1 MSKERRVPSQ
11 SRSREKY
18 EHILSAAREL
28 IGEKGN
34 DSVSMREISKHS
46 GVALASIYQY
56 FPDKNAILKAI
67 MEGYFERIREMIIG
81 LILSS
86 ETVDDLSKSLLK
98 GVDLFYAL
106 FINDTA
112 LSALWSGLQAS
123 KELKELDAKDS
134 QINAEIIAQKICSL
148 IDEQDSQQIYDA
160 IFLIISMVGAT
171 VRLALTVPKPQGE
184 RLVAELKRLITLR
197 IESLV

>member
-11 SRSREKY
+11 TRSREKY
-18 EHILSAAREL
+18 EHILSAAKAL

-67 MEGYFERIREMIIG
+67 MEGYFERIREMIVG
-81 LILSS
+81 LIEPC
-86 ETVDDLSKSLLK
+86 ETVEDLSQNLLK
-98 GVDLFYAL
+98 GIDFFYAL

-112 LSALWSGLQAS
+112 LAALWSGLQAS

-134 QINAEIIAQKICSL
+134 QINAHIIAQKICSL
-148 IDEQDSQQIYDA
+148 VDAQDKQQIDDA
-160 IFLIISMVGAT
+160 IFLIISMAGAT
-171 VRLALTVPKPQGE
+171 VRLALTVPAPQGE
-184 RLVAELKRLITLR
+184 RLVIELKQLITLR
-197 IESLV
+197 IDSLV